1 MQLNLFDDAEAEQ
14 RRRDRRRWKAK
25 LEKLT
30 KDIAEEPD
38 RVRAGYD
45 VVADRLETIGLV
57 YLWPEGN

>member
-14 RRRDRRRWKAK
+14 RGRDRRRWKGK

-38 RVRAGYD
+38 RVRAG
-45 VVADRLETIGLV
+45 
-57 YLWPEGN
+57 